1 MQRHYTFNPQRV
13 YVIGMSLGGYGT
25 LDFAQTYPQ
34 KVAAAMALCGGSTL
48 RNYQNLGQLP
58 LWIIHGT
65 ADTAVKVEESQKV
78 VDAMKQ
84 MRADSRLRYDWI
96 RGASHGDLARFFY
109 LSDTYDWLFL
119 HTLIEPQR
127 QVDLNVEITSDER
140 QSAYQMFRKRKD
152 ELPIR

>member
-1 MQRHYTFNPQRV
+1 
-13 YVIGMSLGGYGT
+13 
-25 LDFAQTYPQ
+25 
-34 KVAAAMALCGGSTL
+34 MALCGGSTL

-78 VDAMKQ
+78 VDGMKQ